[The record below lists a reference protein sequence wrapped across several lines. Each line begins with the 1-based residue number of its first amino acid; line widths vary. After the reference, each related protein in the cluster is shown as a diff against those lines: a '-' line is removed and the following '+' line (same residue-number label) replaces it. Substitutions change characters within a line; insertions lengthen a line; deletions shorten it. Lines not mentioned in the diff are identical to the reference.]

1 MQKARRMQGKAW
13 LTPRALGCNSIL
25 QQGTSHAAVPRI
37 RAHHDQA
44 SRMCMEGGKYRFRT
58 PQSHPLMVKIEKA
71 SNEELG
77 CNRDKG
83 KTPLTTNQRA

>member
-1 MQKARRMQGKAW
+1 
-13 LTPRALGCNSIL
+13 
-25 QQGTSHAAVPRI
+25 
-37 RAHHDQA
+37 
-44 SRMCMEGGKYRFRT
+44 MEGGKYRFRT